1 LLPGIKYKHVW
12 EQACRRL
19 RWAYKLDKPEFD
31 FQDLCVMRERRKNNS
46 QNMDREDVCY
56 HQWGYEKEGGDLKGE
71 RSVDEFIPGHFYLL
85 PVAHPDG
92 DIC

>member
-1 LLPGIKYKHVW
+1 
-12 EQACRRL
+12 
-19 RWAYKLDKPEFD
+19 
-31 FQDLCVMRERRKNNS
+31 
-46 QNMDREDVCY
+46 MDWEDVCY